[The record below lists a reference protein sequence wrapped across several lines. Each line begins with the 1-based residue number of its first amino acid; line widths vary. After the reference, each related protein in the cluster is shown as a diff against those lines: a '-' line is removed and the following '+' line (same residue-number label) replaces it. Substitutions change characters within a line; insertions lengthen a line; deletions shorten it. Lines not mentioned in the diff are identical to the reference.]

1 MIFDFSSSS
10 SSSALSSTPN
20 QDCNFLVARKRNLF
34 SFSSAGSSCTS
45 ESEVEYNVE
54 SVGSARIEP
63 SYRFSNVS
71 PPPTPFAASTLE
83 RVIILSTALYASL
96 KLVSLMAANEVG
108 RIEGLGSDLLLILII
123 SIRIN

>member
-10 SSSALSSTPN
+10 SSSVLSSTPK

-54 SVGSARIEP
+54 AIGGARTEP
-63 SYRFSNVS
+63 SYKIFNA
-71 PPPTPFAASTLE
+71 PPPPIPVAASTLE

-96 KLVSLMAANEVG
+96 KLVSLMATNEVG
-108 RIEGLGSDLLLILII
+108 RIEGLGS
-123 SIRIN
+123 RFVVNFN